1 MATRYAVRSRALQAP
16 TPSSKSMLRIPPSP
30 EFRRIIR
37 SQGFQCSTRMAFWRD
52 TATKSTT
59 SRALPKISK
68 SYPFQTFDP
77 EPIWMSYSAAMVCS
91 LTAQDKKQR
100 LQLSGRRLTGV
111 EVRTSH
117 RGLQNR
123 ETLRLRSGRA
133 MAHPI
138 YLIVQGGD
146 PGHPPANHSRSS
158 TRPSPSRTVD
168 QQLCGQIRG

>member
-1 MATRYAVRSRALQAP
+1 M
-16 TPSSKSMLRIPPSP
+16 SSL
-30 EFRRIIR
+30 
-37 SQGFQCSTRMAFWRD
+37 
-52 TATKSTT
+52 
-59 SRALPKISK
+59 
-68 SYPFQTFDP
+68 
-77 EPIWMSYSAAMVCS
+77 MVCS

-146 PGHPPANHSRSS
+146 SGPPAGESLSLLHTTQPFSYSRS
-158 TRPSPSRTVD
+158 TTVWTDSR
-168 QQLCGQIRG
+168 LRSAFHP